1 MWKRIYLPAVLL
13 VIPFAI
19 LGCAGGPPVDWD
31 AGRPTAL
38 PGDCDGTWIAVV
50 ENSTPY
56 TADVYEWVG
65 GGQWLIGEVRPR
77 ETRDFHIAG
86 SSLLAGVVL
95 LTGENESDRGGT
107 PGWPAGVRIRY
118 RCP

>member
-56 TADVYEWVG
+56 TADVYEWIGSGV
-65 GGQWLIGEVRPR
+65 WLLGEVRPR
-77 ETRDFHIAG
+77 ETRDFRVTGRNLVH
-86 SSLLAGVVL
+86 VVL
-95 LTGENESDRGGT
+95 ITGENR
-107 PGWPAGVRIRY
+107 PAGVRIRY